1 MKLVLSF
8 VLILLTCN
16 GFGQTIHHQMIS
28 SQGKTSTTN
37 EKAIVKQ
44 TIGQLSVTGS
54 YKGLFSVQQGFQQSL
69 WGNYLKPTKNIH
81 VSTLPNPFTEIV
93 NFNFNNTNSGN
104 LTVKIFD
111 VSGKIL
117 FIKEL
122 QITNNQCTLNL
133 SRLAIGTYLVKLIG
147 KEFNYYT
154 KIIKI

>member
-1 MKLVLSF
+1 MKSVLTFIFMLLV
-8 VLILLTCN
+8 CN
-16 GFGQTIHHQMIS
+16 VFGQKIHHQMIS

-44 TIGQLSVTGS
+44 TIGQLSVIGS

-69 WGNYLKPTKNIH
+69 WGNYLKPTKNMH

-122 QITNNQCTLNL
+122 QITNNQCTINL
-133 SRLAIGTYLVKLIG
+133 SRLAIGTYLVKLVG

>member
-1 MKLVLSF
+1 MKPILTF
-8 VLILLTCN
+8 VFIIVVFKL
-16 GFGQTIHHQMIS
+16 FGQKAHHQMIS
-28 SQGKTSTTN
+28 SQGKTSATN

-54 YKGLFSVQQGFQQSL
+54 YKGLFSVQQGYQQSL

-81 VSTLPNPFTEIV
+81 VSTLPNPFTENV

-111 VSGKIL
+111 ISGKIL

>member
-1 MKLVLSF
+1 MKSVLTFIFMLLV
-8 VLILLTCN
+8 CN
-16 GFGQTIHHQMIS
+16 VFGQKIHHQMIS

-44 TIGQLSVTGS
+44 TIGQLSVIGS

-104 LTVKIFD
+104 LTIKIFD

-122 QITNNQCTLNL
+122 QITNNQCTINL
-133 SRLAIGTYLVKLIG
+133 SRLAIGTYLVKLVG